1 MWKAAF
7 VGALALM
14 CISLTITRDG
24 IGVTQAAAQDVVVT
38 DAHIAHLKAALKLSP
53 SQEVHWRSL
62 ESVLRSVG
70 QRAQKDENGL
80 IQRVRARLRS
90 YVLDAAAAHRVAMA
104 AQPLIS
110 SLDDQQR
117 QNGLTV
123 IRAMGVSALF

>member
-1 MWKAAF
+1 MSLESSALGRHIPMRTNGNNTGEFRMWKAAF

-90 YVLDAAAAHRVAMA
+90 YVLDA
-104 AQPLIS
+104 
-110 SLDDQQR
+110 
-117 QNGLTV
+117 
-123 IRAMGVSALF
+123 